1 MKPGEARPRRLIWFR
16 RRLTYANVVATLALF
31 LALTGG
37 AVYAAS
43 KIGHRDLAR
52 NAVHANNIKKGSIL
66 ASKFAPGV
74 GASVP
79 KSSSGASVPA
89 NVAQT
94 SYPLDP
100 LVTFSLKPGEV
111 ALLVAEGQASLA
123 ATDGGLS
130 CFAFVN
136 AEVDGEAVS
145 EGASS
150 VGFETNDTTL
160 TTLHTSAVIAVIST
174 SGTHEATFQHSGE
187 GCTDASTIDSLDVQ
201 VLEIG

>member
-1 MKPGEARPRRLIWFR
+1 MKPGEARPRRLICFR

-37 AVYAAS
+37 TIYAAS

-123 ATDGGLS
+123 ATGGGFS
-130 CFAFVN
+130 CVVLVE
-136 AEVDGEAVS
+136 AEVDGEAV
-145 EGASS
+145 GN
-150 VGFETNDTTL
+150 VGFEASDTTL
-160 TTLHTSAVIAVIST
+160 TTSHDSAVLAVIST
-174 SGTHEATFQHSGE
+174 SGTHEATFQRSGQ
-187 GCTDASTIDSLDVQ
+187 GCTDASTIDSVDVQ